1 MKKTVTYIVDALANA
16 FGQAILFFAGLLFA
30 WYSVAGFAVWL
41 IAAAGFG
48 VLLSVME
55 RGAERKLGINRRN
68 YMLFSVFSV
77 NAVALV
83 FGAVSGIGLLTQ
95 VNEGIV
101 PVFAVNPNY
110 PLFIVI
116 GSLWVTLSFF
126 ISDRLIRRK
135 A

>member
-1 MKKTVTYIVDALANA
+1 MKKIATYIVDALANA

-30 WYSVAGFAVWL
+30 WYSAAGFAVWL

-55 RGAERKLGINRRN
+55 RGAERKCGVDRRN

-77 NAVALV
+77 NAIALV

-95 VNEGIV
+95 VVGGIV
-101 PVFAVNPNY
+101 PVFAVNPYY

-116 GSLWVTLSFF
+116 GSLWVTLSFLVA
-126 ISDRLIRRK
+126 DRLVRRK